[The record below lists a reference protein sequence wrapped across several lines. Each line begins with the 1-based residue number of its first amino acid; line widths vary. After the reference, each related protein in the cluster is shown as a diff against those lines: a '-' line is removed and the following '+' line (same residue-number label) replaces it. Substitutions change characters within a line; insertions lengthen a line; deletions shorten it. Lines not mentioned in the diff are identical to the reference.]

1 MKKVV
6 LLLTAFFVC
15 LAAPM
20 SYLVMRTYQSIER
33 EERAEFRFFTESLFD
48 RIEEDLA
55 RIVIREEKRP
65 VDHYRTDSP
74 TNTDTSGLQQ
84 SPLAGP
90 PQEAYVLGYFQNN
103 PDGSLLS
110 PLQADTEQETDSR
123 NLQAKLEGLNV
134 LFNKKKVGMEEMI
147 LPPKDDAADMIRPEP
162 ALEKSL
168 ASKYFTAA
176 EPTKQKRA
184 LGQEEKRLEE
194 VPIAQVQR
202 LAQVDKLEDFA
213 DANKENASYRA
224 PAAAVEAEEAAG
236 SERRWDRDLSSVAG
250 SRYAGET
257 VSEAESSVVGGSAL
271 QPTLQVEITP
281 LQSVFLNNE
290 YIFIF
295 RRIGINDQ
303 IYRQGFVIQTQEF
316 MKNLLGSHF
325 SNQPMTRF
333 ANLQLT
339 VSQPDL
345 APVSVQDGTAVATPD
360 FILQRQFPRPFSFLS
375 ATLTSD
381 TIPHSSGRGTLK
393 MLVWIIG
400 VVTLLGFLAI
410 YKSVRVVVELSE
422 RRAGFVSSVTHE
434 LKTPLTNIKMYSEML
449 EQGIAKDRQREQE
462 YFQVMNSESSR
473 LARLIDNVLE
483 FAKLER
489 KQRPL
494 NIVAGT
500 FEEVLVETENIMREK
515 LKQEGFDLVVENN
528 GDQPFS
534 YDREGMVQILINLL
548 DNSIKFG
555 REAAEKHLL
564 LRVAPQG
571 KYMNIAVSDTG
582 PGIDPAALK
591 KVFDDFYREDNSLT
605 RKTKGTGIGLAL
617 VKKFV
622 LAMGGKVKAENNRGA
637 GCTIT
642 ISLPSGN
649 RG

>member
-6 LLLTAFFVC
+6 LLLAAFFVC

-20 SYLVMRTYQSIER
+20 SYLVVRTYQSIER
-33 EERAEFRFFTESLFD
+33 EERAEFRYFSESLFD
-48 RIEEDLA
+48 RIEEDLT

-74 TNTDTSGLQQ
+74 GDTDTSGLQQ

-103 PDGSLLS
+103 PDGSLLA
-110 PLQADTEQETDSR
+110 PLRSDTEQETDSGD
-123 NLQAKLEGLNV
+123 LHAKLGGLNV
-134 LFNKKKVGMEEMI
+134 LFNKKKIGMDE
-147 LPPKDDAADMIRPEP
+147 LPQPAKDDAVYMVKPEP
-162 ALEKSL
+162 SQEKSL
-168 ASKYFTAA
+168 ASKYFAPA
-176 EPTKQKRA
+176 DPKKQKRA

-194 VPIAQVQR
+194 VSVAQVQR

-224 PAAAVEAEEAAG
+224 PAAAVESEEAAG
-236 SERRWDRDLSSVAG
+236 SERRWDRDISSVAG
-250 SRYAGET
+250 SRYADET
-257 VSEAESSVVGGSAL
+257 MLEVKSIVVGDSAP
-271 QPTLQVEITP
+271 QPTLQVEVTP

-290 YIFIF
+290 HIFIF
-295 RRIGINDQ
+295 RRIGINNQ
-303 IYRQGFVIQTQEF
+303 IYRQGFVIQIQEF

-339 VSQPDL
+339 VSQPDFG
-345 APVSVQDGTAVATPD
+345 PVSVQEGTAVATPD
-360 FILQRQFPRPFSFLS
+360 FVLQRQFPRPFSFLS
-375 ATLTSD
+375 ATLSSD

-400 VVTLLGFLAI
+400 GVTLLGFLAI
-410 YKSVRVVVELSE
+410 YKSVRMVVELSE

-462 YFQVMNSESSR
+462 YYQVMNSESSR

-500 FEEVLVETENIMREK
+500 FEEVLGETEDIMREK

-528 GDQPFS
+528 GDRPFG
-534 YDREGMVQILINLL
+534 YDREVMVQILINLL

-555 REAAEKHLL
+555 REAAEKIIL
-564 LRVAPQG
+564 LRLSPEG
-571 KYMNIAVSDTG
+571 KHMYISVSDSG
-582 PGIDPAALK
+582 SGIDPAALK

-622 LAMGGKVKAENNRGA
+622 LAMGGKVTAANNRDA

-642 ISLPSGN
+642 ISLPLGN
-649 RG
+649 SP

>member
-20 SYLVMRTYQSIER
+20 SYLVVRTYQSIER
-33 EERAEFRFFTESLFD
+33 EERAEFRYFTESLFD

-55 RIVIREEKRP
+55 RIVIREEARP
-65 VDHYRTDSP
+65 VDHYRSDSP
-74 TNTDTSGLQQ
+74 GDTDTSGLKQ

-90 PQEAYVLGYFQNN
+90 PQEAFVLGYFQNN

-110 PLQADTEQETDSR
+110 PLKIDTEQEKDSR
-123 NLQAKLEGLNV
+123 NLHANLEELNV
-134 LFNKKKVGMEEMI
+134 LFNKKKIGMEEMV
-147 LPPKDDAADMIRPEP
+147 LPPKDDAADMVRPEP
-162 ALEKSL
+162 AKEQSL
-168 ASKYFTAA
+168 ASRYFAPA
-176 EPTKQKRA
+176 ESAKQKRA
-184 LGQEEKRLEE
+184 LGREGKRLEE
-194 VPIAQVQR
+194 VPMAQVQR

-213 DANKENASYRA
+213 DAKKENAAYRA
-224 PAAAVEAEEAAG
+224 PASAVEAEEAAE
-236 SERRWDRDLSSVAG
+236 SERRWDRDLSSAAK
-250 SRYAGET
+250 SRYADET
-257 VSEAESSVVGGSAL
+257 MLKASKSVVGSVS
-271 QPTLQVEITP
+271 QPTLQVEVTP
-281 LQSVFLNNE
+281 LQSVFLNSE
-290 YIFIF
+290 HIFIF
-295 RRIGINDQ
+295 RRIGINNQ
-303 IYRQGFVIQTQEF
+303 IYRQGFVIQIQEF
-316 MKNLLGSHF
+316 MRNLLGSHF

-339 VSQPDL
+339 VTQPDL
-345 APVSVQDGTAVATPD
+345 APVTAQEGTSVTTPD

-375 ATLTSD
+375 ATLSSD

-400 VVTLLGFLAI
+400 GVTLLGFLAI

-449 EQGIAKDRQREQE
+449 EQGVAMDRQREQE

-494 NIVAGT
+494 NIMAGT
-500 FEEVLVETENIMREK
+500 FEEVLAETASIMQKK
-515 LKQEGFDLVVENN
+515 LNQEGFDLVIENN
-528 GDQPFS
+528 SGKPFS
-534 YDREGMVQILINLL
+534 YDREVMVQILINLL

-555 REAAEKHLL
+555 REAADKHIL
-564 LRVAPQG
+564 LRVAPDWR
-571 KYMNIAVSDTG
+571 YMNISVSDTG

-622 LAMGGKVKAENNRGA
+622 LAMGGKVTAANNRVA

-642 ISLPSGN
+642 VSLPLN
-649 RG
+649 K

>member
-1 MKKVV
+1 MKKLV

-20 SYLVMRTYQSIER
+20 SYLVMRTYESIEH
-33 EERAEFRFFTESLFD
+33 EERAEFRYFSESLFD

-74 TNTDTSGLQQ
+74 VDTDTSSLQQ

-90 PQEAYVLGYFQNN
+90 PQDPFVLGYFQNN
-103 PDGSLLS
+103 PDGSLLV
-110 PLQADTEQETDSR
+110 PLRVDIEQEADSR
-123 NLQAKLEGLNV
+123 NLHARLEELNV
-134 LFNKKKVGMEEMI
+134 LFNKKKIGMEEI
-147 LPPKDDAADMIRPEP
+147 VLAPKDDVAAVVRPEP
-162 ALEKSL
+162 SQEKSL
-168 ASKYFTAA
+168 ASKYFAPA
-176 EPTKQKRA
+176 EPSKQKRA
-184 LGQEEKRLEE
+184 LGQEDKRLEE
-194 VPIAQVQR
+194 VSIAQVQR

-213 DANKENASYRA
+213 VANKESASYRVPA
-224 PAAAVEAEEAAG
+224 PAVESEEAAG
-236 SERRWDRDLSSVAG
+236 SEQRWERSLSSNVE
-250 SRYAGET
+250 SRYADET
-257 VSEAESSVVGGSAL
+257 VLEEKSGVVGSPAL
-271 QPTLQVEITP
+271 LPTLQVEVTP
-281 LQSVFLNNE
+281 LQSVFLDKE
-290 YIFIF
+290 HIFIF
-295 RRIGINDQ
+295 RRIGINNQ
-303 IYRQGFVIQTQEF
+303 IFRQGFVIQIQEF
-316 MKNLLGSHF
+316 MKNLLSSHF

-345 APVSVQDGTAVATPD
+345 VPVTVQEGTAVANPD

-375 ATLTSD
+375 ATLSSD
-381 TIPHSSGRGTLK
+381 TIPQSSGRGTLK
-393 MLVWIIG
+393 LLVWIIG
-400 VVTLLGFLAI
+400 AVTLLGFLAI
-410 YKSVRVVVELSE
+410 YKSVRIVVELSE

-489 KQRPL
+489 KKRPL
-494 NIVAGT
+494 HIVTGT
-500 FEEVLVETENIMREK
+500 FEEVLGEIERIMQEK
-515 LKQEGFDLVVENN
+515 LKQEGFDLAVENN
-528 GDQPFS
+528 SDQPFG
-534 YDREGMVQILINLL
+534 YDREVMVQILINLI

-555 REAAEKHLL
+555 REAAEKHIL
-564 LRVAPQG
+564 LRVAPKG
-571 KYMNIAVSDTG
+571 KYMNISVSDTG

-622 LAMGGKVKAENNRGA
+622 IAMGGKVTASNNRDA
-637 GCTIT
+637 GCKIT
-642 ISLPSGN
+642 ISLPLGN
-649 RG
+649 I